1 MLILNGIRS
10 ILKLTKM
17 SKRNKFGIVSYEVI
31 TDPEL
36 SLQAKAIYSMLCVYA
51 NKGRTCYP
59 SIATL
64 ADTAGISCSTVD
76 RAIKELKNKDYI
88 KRRGRLFKII

>member
-1 MLILNGIRS
+1 
-10 ILKLTKM
+10 M
-17 SKRNKFGIVSYEVI
+17 SRKYKFGIISHAVI

-51 NKGRTCYP
+51 NKRRTCYP

-64 ADTAGISCSTVD
+64 ADTGGVSCRTVD
-76 RAIKELKNKDYI
+76 RSIQELKNKNYI
-88 KRRGRLFKII
+88 KREGRLLRLM

>member
-1 MLILNGIRS
+1 
-10 ILKLTKM
+10 M
-17 SKRNKFGIVSYEVI
+17 SKKYKFGIISHAVI

-51 NKGRTCYP
+51 NKRRTCYP

-64 ADTAGISCSTVD
+64 ADTAGVSCRTVD
-76 RAIKELKNKDYI
+76 RSIQELKNKNYI
-88 KRRGRLFKII
+88 KREGRLFKLA